1 MNFNVTFVRWYYNA
15 SSCVCAGAWH
25 EPSPTASEPR
35 RPASTDDLTVEP
47 RGELDRRRR
56 TRSRGSFG
64 ALTLILQQVKRQ
76 VQKNIQECD
85 SRVHSPSGA
94 KSSLV
99 PLSKTRGS
107 VFCVVILVARRRR
120 DLRGLVSGVDVCVC
134 VLQRRRRAF
143 LDSFP
148 THPSN
153 IFESVRVARGGR
165 SPSGTQSQVC
175 DFTGCIYSPM
185 SHQIGKEKPS
195 RESSCVPR
203 GESAAS
209 PVSPRIASLN
219 PIPRVPNRG
228 SGQWWPGARMEN
240 VVCCVCD
247 AVGLSMPAGSRGRDG
262 EIELV
267 LCEIERVR

>member
-1 MNFNVTFVRWYYNA
+1 M
-15 SSCVCAGAWH
+15 
-25 EPSPTASEPR
+25 
-35 RPASTDDLTVEP
+35 
-47 RGELDRRRR
+47 
-56 TRSRGSFG
+56 
-64 ALTLILQQVKRQ
+64 
-76 VQKNIQECD
+76 
-85 SRVHSPSGA
+85 
-94 KSSLV
+94 
-99 PLSKTRGS
+99 
-107 VFCVVILVARRRR
+107 
-120 DLRGLVSGVDVCVC
+120 C

-143 LDSFP
+143 VDSFP

-165 SPSGTQSQVC
+165 SPSGTHSKDC
-175 DFTGCIYSPM
+175 DFTGWIYSPM
-185 SHQIGKEKPS
+185 SHQIGKKKPS

-267 LCEIERVR
+267 PLRNSRGFVDRHAAPESARFGARDASRARYAPGNDATRGEGNADGESNAPVACAASRMGLEPVWFV

>member
-1 MNFNVTFVRWYYNA
+1 MRFEGALPKRREVVPRSFVKDAEGKRLLCGDF
-15 SSCVCAGAWH
+15 SRPPPR
-25 EPSPTASEPR
+25 PSRSR
-35 RPASTDDLTVEP
+35 L
-47 RGELDRRRR
+47 RRRR
-56 TRSRGSFG
+56 
-64 ALTLILQQVKRQ
+64 
-76 VQKNIQECD
+76 
-85 SRVHSPSGA
+85 
-94 KSSLV
+94 
-99 PLSKTRGS
+99 
-107 VFCVVILVARRRR
+107 
-120 DLRGLVSGVDVCVC
+120 VCVC

-165 SPSGTQSQVC
+165 SPSGTQSKVC
-175 DFTGCIYSPM
+175 DFTGWIYSPM
-185 SHQIGKEKPS
+185 SHQIGKKKPS

-247 AVGLSMPAGSRGRDG
+247 AVGLSMPAG
-262 EIELV
+262 
-267 LCEIERVR
+267 

>member
-1 MNFNVTFVRWYYNA
+1 MRFEGALPERWE
-15 SSCVCAGAWH
+15 VV
-25 EPSPTASEPR
+25 PR
-35 RPASTDDLTVEP
+35 SFGKDAEGKRLLCGDFSRPA
-47 RGELDRRRR
+47 
-56 TRSRGSFG
+56 
-64 ALTLILQQVKRQ
+64 K
-76 VQKNIQECD
+76 
-85 SRVHSPSGA
+85 
-94 KSSLV
+94 
-99 PLSKTRGS
+99 
-107 VFCVVILVARRRR
+107 R
-120 DLRGLVSGVDVCVC
+120 DLRGLVSGVDVCVCVCVC

-175 DFTGCIYSPM
+175 DFTGWIYSPM
-185 SHQIGKEKPS
+185 SHQIGKKKPS

-219 PIPRVPNRG
+219 PLPRVPNRG